1 MKQFLKF
8 TFASAVGL
16 VLGIFLLIFIF
27 GAIAAGSSQP
37 TEVKLKNPHVLKL
50 ELNGLIQD
58 RVEKTPFD
66 VYGELFGNNV
76 SAIGLNDLLA
86 NIKKAKEDENI
97 KGIYIEM
104 GYLSAGFA
112 TIEEIRNAL
121 IDFKTS
127 EKFISTYS
135 EIYTQKAYYLAS
147 VADNICIYPEGAIEL
162 KGLNSTVTFYTDA
175 LKKIGIEPQIIR
187 HGKFKSA
194 VEPFMLTEMS
204 DANREQVETFMG
216 SLWDQFLV
224 NVAADRNIS
233 KRKLNDIVDNFE
245 IRTPNDAVELGLVD
259 SLFYRD
265 QLQEHLSQL
274 MGKDSYKDIDFISL
288 KKYNRVKIESARDKF
303 KKEKIAVIYA
313 QGEIRSGEGSETV
326 IGSERISKAIRKAR
340 KDDKVKAI
348 VLRVNSP
355 GGSALASDVIWR
367 EMTLAKAEKPVV
379 VSMGDVAASG
389 GYYIACD
396 ADKIYA
402 SPNTITGSI
411 GVFGILMSFEEL
423 YTEKLGLTFD
433 QVKTNKFAD
442 LGSTTRPLTKE
453 EYDIIQQGVVDIYH
467 TFTSK
472 VSDGRNM
479 SQEAVDVIGQ
489 GRVWSGTNAMDINL
503 IDEYGGLEEAIKGAA
518 QLAELDDYR
527 VYELPEQKDPFQELL
542 KELEDDLQ
550 TKWMKHQLGNEYKHF
565 KTIQDLQ
572 YLKGAQARMP
582 YQFVI
587 D

>member
-8 TFASAVGL
+8 TLASAVGL
-16 VLGIFLLIFIF
+16 VFGVFSLILIFTI
-27 GAIAAGSSQP
+27 IASSGESK
-37 TEVKLKNPHVLKL
+37 EVKLSEAHILRI
-50 ELNGLIQD
+50 ELNGSIQD
-58 RVEKTPFD
+58 RVEYMPFD
-66 VYGELFGNNV
+66 LGKLRGEKV
-76 SAIGLNDLLA
+76 STLGLNDILV
-86 NIKKAKEDENI
+86 NIKKAKKDENI
-97 KGIYIEM
+97 KGV
-104 GYLSAGFA
+104 YLEIGFLNAGFA

-121 IDFKTS
+121 LDFKES
-127 EKFISTYS
+127 GKFITTYS
-135 EIYTQKAYYLAS
+135 EIYTQRAYYLAS
-147 VADNICIYPEGAIEL
+147 VADNICIYPEGALEL
-162 KGLNSTVTFYTDA
+162 KGLNSTAIFFTNA

-216 SLWDQFLV
+216 SIWEQFLDD
-224 NVAADRNIS
+224 VASDRQLTSDRLNNIANN
-233 KRKLNDIVDNFE
+233 LEV
-245 IRTPNDAVELGLVD
+245 RTPKDALELGLID

-265 QLQEHLSQL
+265 QLQNHLAFL
-274 MGKDSYKDIDFISL
+274 MEKENYDDVKFISL
-288 KKYNRVKIESARDKF
+288 KKYDRVRNENSREKF

-313 QGEIRSGEGSETV
+313 QGEITSGEGSETV

-340 KDDKVKAI
+340 KDEKVKAI

-367 EMTLAKAEKPVV
+367 EMKLAQEEKPVV

-389 GYYIACD
+389 GYYIACA

-423 YTEKLGLTFD
+423 LTDKLGLTFD

-442 LGSTTRPLTKE
+442 LGSPNRPLTKE
-453 EYDIIQQGVVDIYH
+453 EYDIIHESVVNIYD

-472 VSDGRNM
+472 VAEGRNM
-479 SQEAVDVIGQ
+479 SQRMVDDIGQ
-489 GRVWSGTNAMDINL
+489 GRVWSGINAMDINL
-503 IDEYGGLEEAIKGAA
+503 IDEYGGLEEAIAGAA
-518 QLAELDDYR
+518 KLAEMEEYR
-527 VYELPEQKDPFQELL
+527 IYELPEQKDPFQKLF
-542 KELEDDLQ
+542 KELEENIQ
-550 TKWMKHQLGNEYKHF
+550 TSWVKYQLGDQYKYY
-565 KTIQDLQ
+565 KTLEDLKH
-572 YLKGAQARMP
+572 LKGVQARMP